1 MLEKVKKPFKIA
13 LLYAPVF
20 AYAMMSKVYAGSPS
34 YSDPTKVDAGGIKS
48 FVWNIVSALSDV
60 ATVVAIGFVAWNG
73 YKIMSS
79 STNPARRA
87 EAMSGLLWAIFG
99 AIVAIGA
106 KWFVGVA
113 LGFKPTS

>member
-1 MLEKVKKPFKIA
+1 MLEKVKKHFKNT
-13 LLYAPVF
+13 LLYLPVF
-20 AYAMMSKVYAGSPS
+20 AYAMMSKVYADT
-34 YSDPTKVDAGGIKS
+34 YSEPEKIETDGIQN
-48 FVWNIVSALSDV
+48 FVWNIVSALTNV

-79 STNPARRA
+79 STNPSRRA
-87 EAMSGLLWAIFG
+87 EAMSGLLWAILG

-113 LGFKPTS
+113 LGFKPNA

>member
-1 MLEKVKKPFKIA
+1 MLEKVKKHFKNT
-13 LLYAPVF
+13 LLYLPVF
-20 AYAMMSKVYAGSPS
+20 AYAMMSKVYADTF
-34 YSDPTKVDAGGIKS
+34 SDPAAVDSNGIKS
-48 FVWNIVSALSDV
+48 FVWNIVSALTNV

-87 EAMSGLLWAIFG
+87 EAMSGLLWTIFG

-113 LGFKPTS
+113 LGFKPNA